1 MCWRTHSKPYPSLW
15 RRIQRKSEVGRNS
28 SWNAKFSGCFLAV
41 VGNTP
46 LQCRLEFRD
55 SASGSLRKLTS
66 LRRVLTRKFKL
77 TEPQIQEEQRGFYPC
92 CGTVNQIFTS
102 SRTNLFCRPGD
113 GLGANYCPRPHSLHD
128 ACSIICPSVDRLGT
142 TQNLP
147 YAL

>member
-77 TEPQIQEEQRGFYPC
+77 TEPQIQEEQCGFHSAPLHGNWSVHLSC
-92 CGTVNQIFTS
+92 TLHVFG
-102 SRTNLFCRPGD
+102 NLKKVYISVPWCVLEGYGP
-113 GLGANYCPRPHSLHD
+113 LEPYEPRQELVAVPV
-128 ACSIICPSVDRLGT
+128 I
-142 TQNLP
+142 
-147 YAL
+147 